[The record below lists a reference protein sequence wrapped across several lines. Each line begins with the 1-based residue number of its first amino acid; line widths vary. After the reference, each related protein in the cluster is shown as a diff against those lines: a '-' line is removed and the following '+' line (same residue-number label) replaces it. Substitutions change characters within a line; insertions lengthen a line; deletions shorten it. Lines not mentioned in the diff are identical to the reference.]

1 VILADSS
8 ILIEWQRKPSLRLH
22 QLMRTHGAAVCGV
35 TVAEVLTGAR
45 SPMEREK
52 AMALISSFTRV
63 PIDETVWELAGDI
76 SARLRLR
83 GTPLML
89 ADVTIAAAA
98 IHHELPLWARDGHFE
113 RVRVVAPELVLFD
126 EAAA

>member
-1 VILADSS
+1 MILADSS

-22 QLMRTHGAAVCGV
+22 QTITRYDAAICGV

-45 SPMEREK
+45 NPEERRK
-52 AMALISSFTRV
+52 MIDLLSSFGRV
-63 PIDETVWELAGDI
+63 AIEDGVWELAGDL
-76 SARLRLR
+76 AAQLRLQ

-98 IHHELPLWARDGHFE
+98 TYHRVPLWTRDAHFS
-113 RVRVVAPELVLFD
+113 RVLPYAPDLILFD
-126 EAAA
+126 ESTA